1 MTRPH
6 SGAALAASLAAVGGV
21 AATGGAATGA
31 GLGWYRTLDRPAWSP
46 PDAAFGPVWSTLYAS
61 QAVAAW
67 LVWRADHRRPGD
79 LAAEPAL
86 ALYGAQLFLNVAWPV
101 LFFGL
106 RRPGLALVE
115 IAVLWVAIAATVTS
129 FAHRHRTAALLLVPY
144 LAWVA
149 YAAVLNADVWW
160 RNR

>member
-1 MTRPH
+1 V
-6 SGAALAASLAAVGGV
+6 AAGVGGL
-21 AATGGAATGA
+21 ATGS
-31 GLGWYRTLDRPAWSP
+31 GLEWYRTLDRPPWSP
-46 PDAAFGPVWSTLYAS
+46 PDAAFGPVWSLLYAG

-86 ALYGAQLFLNVAWPV
+86 TLYGGQLLLNLAWPV

-106 RRPGLALVE
+106 RKPGLALVE
-115 IAVLWVAIAATVTS
+115 IAVLWVAIAATVRS
-129 FAHRHRTAALLLVPY
+129 FAVRHKLAAAMLVPY
-144 LAWVA
+144 LLWVG
-149 YAAVLNADVWW
+149 YAAALTADLWR